1 MHSLTQTN
9 LKHTNSSTMKNSKKF
24 QTLAVA
30 FFFITIAFVSC
41 QKEGSADLSAATSNV
56 KVFLTDGPI
65 NFEHAFID
73 LQMVEVKVEKD
84 YCNGLGHD
92 SNDDHGGGPDDNG
105 SSGKDDSSNHDSND
119 DHSGCE
125 AWETLQINAGIYDLL
140 EFRNGVDA
148 MLASGSI
155 SKGEIKAIRLTLGNN
170 NSVVIDSVS
179 YPLHLKENNKVII
192 KLEDVEKTDDRN
204 FKLNLDFDLASSIRE
219 INNQFELRP
228 RIKPF
233 NEKRSGRLE
242 GKVLPRDA
250 KIIVSL
256 IGDRDTLTAIP
267 GDDGEFKIRGI
278 HSTKFDLQFNA
289 TANGYQDTTIK
300 NISVSPGQELK
311 IGSIV
316 LHK

>member
-1 MHSLTQTN
+1 
-9 LKHTNSSTMKNSKKF
+9 MKNLKKF
-24 QTLAVA
+24 QTPAVA
-30 FFFITIAFVSC
+30 FFFIAIAFVSC
-41 QKEGSADLSAATSNV
+41 QKEVNADLSAATSNV

-84 YCNGLGHD
+84 SCNGIGHN
-92 SNDDHGGGPDDNG
+92 SNDDHGGGSDDNSGSGSSDDNG
-105 SSGKDDSSNHDSND
+105 SSGNDDSSNHDSND

-179 YPLHLKENNKVII
+179 YPLQLKENNKVII

-233 NEKRSGRLE
+233 NEKKSGRLE

-250 KIIVSL
+250 KTIVSL
-256 IGDRDTLTAIP
+256 IGDKDTLTALP

-278 HSTKFDLQFNA
+278 HSAKFDLQFNA

-300 NISVSPGQELK
+300 NIAVSPGQELK

>member
-1 MHSLTQTN
+1 
-9 LKHTNSSTMKNSKKF
+9 MKNLKKF
-24 QTLAVA
+24 QTLSVA
-30 FFFITIAFVSC
+30 LLFIAIAFVSC
-41 QKEGSADLSAATSNV
+41 QKEASSNLAAGTSNV

-65 NFEHAFID
+65 NFQHAFID

-84 YCNGLGHD
+84 SCNGIGHGSSDDHDGSSDDNSSGSSGDNSNSGNDDHGSDD
-92 SNDDHGGGPDDNG
+92 SNDDN
-105 SSGKDDSSNHDSND
+105 SS
-119 DHSGCE
+119 CE
-125 AWETLQINAGIYDLL
+125 VWETLQINAGVYDLL

-148 MLASGSI
+148 LLASGSI
-155 SKGEIKAIRLTLGNN
+155 SNGELKAIRLTLGNN

-179 YPLHLKENNKVII
+179 YPLQLKENNKVII
-192 KLEDVEKTDDRN
+192 KLKDVEKTDDSN
-204 FKLNLDFDLASSIRE
+204 FKLNLDFDLASSISE

-250 KIIVSL
+250 KAIVSL
-256 IGDRDTLTAIP
+256 IGDKDTLVALP

-278 HSTKFDLQFNA
+278 RSSKFDLRFNA
-289 TANGYQDTTIK
+289 TANGYQDTTIR
-300 NISVSPGQELK
+300 NISVNPGQELK
-311 IGSIV
+311 IGSII